1 MEQITKMDPKCV
13 FGMKGENR
21 IRHIGAD
28 RVKKNAAILLYCCH
42 SRRLAN
48 LILFQN

>member
-1 MEQITKMDPKCV
+1 MDPKCV

-28 RVKKNAAILLYCCH
+28 RVKKMQQYFCTARIKDL
-42 SRRLAN
+42 RQ
-48 LILFQN
+48 I